1 MNVVKVMR
9 GQHGMVLGSGDLS
22 TNTYR
27 CGLIIPIDAYW

>member
-9 GQHGMVLGSGDLS
+9 DEHGMVLGSGDLS

-27 CGLIIPIDAYW
+27 LDGYIVILL